1 MSADS
6 KKLQEIIDT
15 TVGLATIFFVE
26 QFYFLTIEI
35 PGFNKSLYKRAI
47 KGIPVSEIAYPF
59 EHCGLV
65 HMLFQYNQHIS
76 YEELETQLMDNRCN
90 WLFDDRQIR

>member
-1 MSADS
+1 M
-6 KKLQEIIDT
+6 
-15 TVGLATIFFVE
+15 
-26 QFYFLTIEI
+26 TIEI

-47 KGIPVSEIAYPF
+47 KGIRVSEIAYPF

-76 YEELETQLMDNRCN
+76 YEELEMQLMDNRCN
-90 WLFDDRQIR
+90 WLFDDRQIRQRVNDYFLDEFLLDQMGV